1 MRSTSTYHRRRLSLK
16 LLCRRALSHPS
27 RISHADRFSFIFSL
41 IDTLVNCCG
50 RPLSTERS
58 PFHLTNA
65 TYFLFLFLYISH
77 GFGSLYTTA
86 VLEILLRDA
95 ALSKKK
101 LATNTAF
108 MDVRP
113 KRNEGRI
120 SQFDIIRT
128 QKSNFSRKIHC
139 HSEVRSIEYIRHG
152 NVAYFPAVQGQNRRL
167 TSFIPLLDRFT
178 T

>member
-1 MRSTSTYHRRRLSLK
+1 MDLGVYTQQLFSK
-16 LLCRRALSHPS
+16 FCFGMPPS
-27 RISHADRFSFIFSL
+27 
-41 IDTLVNCCG
+41 V
-50 RPLSTERS
+50 
-58 PFHLTNA
+58 
-65 TYFLFLFLYISH
+65 
-77 GFGSLYTTA
+77 
-86 VLEILLRDA
+86 
-95 ALSKKK
+95 KKK